1 MKIYSNFSFLAFTL
15 ISFISLSLNAQNI
28 FDFSNNVT
36 LKKWTIVNDD
46 VMGGVSSSS
55 LTINNS
61 GHGFFS
67 GKISLDNNGG
77 FASVRYNLKKI
88 NVTKDNTINIV
99 LKGDKKIYQLR
110 IKENNYD
117 YHSYVH
123 NFITSG
129 KWEVISI
136 NLSDMYPSYR
146 GIKLNDQKFSG
157 NQIKQ
162 LSILISNNVEE
173 NFSLLIDK
181 FYVQ

>member
-1 MKIYSNFSFLAFTL
+1 MKEYSNLSFLAFIL
-15 ISFISLSLNAQNI
+15 IFLVNFSLNAQNI
-28 FDFSNNVT
+28 FDFSNNLT
-36 LKKWTIVNDD
+36 LKNWNIVNDD

-61 GHGFFS
+61 GHGVFS

-77 FASVRYNLKKI
+77 FASVRYNLNKI
-88 NVTKDNTINIV
+88 NVTKDKTINIL

-110 IKENNYD
+110 IKENHYD

-123 NFITSG
+123 NFTTSG

-136 NLSDMYPSYR
+136 NFSDMYPSYR
-146 GIKLNDQKFSG
+146 GRKLNAHNFSG
-157 NQIKQ
+157 NEIKQ
-162 LSILISNNVEE
+162 LSILISNSVEE
-173 NFSLLIDK
+173 KFSLLIDK

>member
-15 ISFISLSLNAQNI
+15 IYSISLPVNAQNI
-28 FDFSNNVT
+28 FDFSNNLT
-36 LKKWTIVNDD
+36 LKNWTIVNDD

-61 GHGFFS
+61 GHGVFS

-77 FASVRYNLKKI
+77 FASVRYNLKKF
-88 NVTKDNTINIV
+88 NVSKNNTINIV

-117 YHSYVH
+117 YHSYVY
-123 NFITSG
+123 NFTTSG

-136 NLSDMYPSYR
+136 NFSDMYPSYR
-146 GIKLNDQKFSG
+146 GRKLNAQNFSG
-157 NQIKQ
+157 NEIKQ
-162 LSILISNNVEE
+162 VSILISNNLEE

-181 FYVQ
+181 FYIQ